1 MPVDAKDPEMDS
13 RKKLIFEPA
22 PGEDPEIGRWL
33 WALEDTRRRTQEE
46 LEHVTPPMIDWH
58 PPDEEVSIGSVL
70 YHMAVIEADWLYVE
84 VLEEPFP
91 EAVTV
96 LFPHGVRDEAG
107 QLVVA
112 EGESLEAHL
121 GRLAAVRSRLL
132 AAYRGMDP
140 DEFRRARALP
150 EYDVTPEWVLH
161 HLMQHEAEHRSQIGW
176 LRIKAGSVFSP

>member
-1 MPVDAKDPEMDS
+1 MDS
-13 RKKLIFEPA
+13 RKKLIVEPA
-22 PGEDPEIGRWL
+22 PGEDAGIGRWL
-33 WALEDTRRRTQEE
+33 WAVEDARRRTGEE
-46 LEHVTPPMIDWH
+46 LEHLTPPVIDWR
-58 PPDEEVSIGSVL
+58 PPEEEVSIGSVL

-91 EAVTV
+91 EAVTA
-96 LFPHGVRDEAG
+96 LFPYGVRDEAG
-107 QLVVA
+107 RLVLA

-161 HLMQHEAEHRSQIGW
+161 HLMQHEAEHRSQIGR
-176 LRIKAGSVFSP
+176 LRMRAAAALSF